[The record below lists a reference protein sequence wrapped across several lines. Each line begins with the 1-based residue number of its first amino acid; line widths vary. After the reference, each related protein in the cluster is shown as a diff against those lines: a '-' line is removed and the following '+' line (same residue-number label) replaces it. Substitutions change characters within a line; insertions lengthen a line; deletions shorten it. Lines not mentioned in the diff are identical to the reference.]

1 MTLANGNGPNVEIP
15 TIEPTL
21 EATSVTEIV
30 PTVTPSPDPS
40 GLAWNY
46 YVAIIAFLILV
57 SIGVKAYFNKNKVI
71 KK

>member
-1 MTLANGNGPNVEIP
+1 MILANGNGPNVKMP
-15 TIEPTL
+15 TLEPTL
-21 EATSVTEIV
+21 EVISVIEIV
-30 PTVTPSPDPS
+30 PTVTPSPAPS

-57 SIGVKAYFNKNKVI
+57 GIGITKMYLKRKVI